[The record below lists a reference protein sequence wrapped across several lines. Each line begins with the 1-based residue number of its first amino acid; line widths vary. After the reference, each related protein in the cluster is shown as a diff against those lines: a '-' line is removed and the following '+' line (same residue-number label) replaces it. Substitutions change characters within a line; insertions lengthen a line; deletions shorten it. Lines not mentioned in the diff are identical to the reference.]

1 MGKRAL
7 FGFIYAGGLIGILG
21 FTPHGTYMLA
31 FFTLLLLNEV
41 ARILDVQSRLPLLT
55 FTTLFLIGGAIG
67 NWGGPKEIISATL
80 AIGIMMV
87 LALLRTERPAHE
99 MRRGLLR

>member
-21 FTPHGTYMLA
+21 FTPHGTYILA

-55 FTTLFLIGGAIG
+55 FTSLFLLEEQLEIGADQ
-67 NWGGPKEIISATL
+67 KKLSA
-80 AIGIMMV
+80 
-87 LALLRTERPAHE
+87 PP
-99 MRRGLLR
+99 